1 MRMRQVLSL
10 LVAGALCR
18 PGTTS
23 AQASGTMAGHS
34 HMPMQPGGPVSGLL
48 TSPSGSRGPSGTVTV
63 TGTTVHVVWAGDQ
76 PGTTRAWSLRRGS
89 CARVEGIVGAATS
102 YNALVVDAAGTA
114 QGTATLSAPLAT
126 DSAVVVV
133 VQPLP
138 NEANSPVLAC
148 GSISNGVRLARGAP
162 SVDRATMD
170 RATMDH
176 STMDHSTM
184 KAPAMNRSGMNMSGA
199 ADSGAAGLRAIH
211 LRMMADPVI
220 RERVRTDPV
229 LQRMLAD
236 LPAGEASITSMDMPG
251 MTGAAATQSDT
262 KPAAKRAPAPSKPT
276 AKPKAKPAPDPMAG
290 MDHSKMPGMR
300 KPPA

>member
-170 RATMDH
+170 HSTMDH

-236 LPAGEASITSMDMPG
+236 LQP
-251 MTGAAATQSDT
+251 
-262 KPAAKRAPAPSKPT
+262 AKRQ
-276 AKPKAKPAPDPMAG
+276 
-290 MDHSKMPGMR
+290 
-300 KPPA
+300 